1 MKKIKNL
8 IEILL
13 NTSFIF
19 KNPEKK
25 DIVIFDNE
33 SLDLILPLCKDYKY
47 FVLKNRHYNID
58 KLYIS
63 FDIIFY
69 ILQNLFK
76 SNLSTIYFSALIEKI
91 NPKLVVTIIDNS
103 GYFSNVAKLLHHKYK
118 FLAVQGAARYE
129 IRHFSN
135 KFFIPEF
142 ACFGEYEKDSY
153 NQHDSTVGVFN
164 YCGSLKQ
171 SYYLKSNIRNSKKN
185 EKYDIALLAEAS
197 PGWSKEYPYAL
208 CKKLEE
214 TIGKTALYT
223 LRLAKKNKLRLIFV
237 GKGENSHSYQR
248 EILFYKKYLSE
259 DFYIQ
264 PRFKED
270 FSSYVNTENSK
281 LIIGMASTLLR
292 ENLGAGRKVLSCN
305 FANDQIHNFP
315 VDGICNFKNDNFEEF
330 EKRVLKIL
338 SLSHDEYFKN
348 LNKGKNYV
356 MRYDTKNH
364 AYNLIEK
371 RIQQI
376 VENNKS

>member
-13 NTSFIF
+13 NSSFIF

-47 FVLKNRHYNID
+47 FVLKNRHYQID

-69 ILQNLFK
+69 ILKNLFK

-91 NPKLVVTIIDNS
+91 NPKLIITIIDNS
-103 GYFSNVAKLLHHKYK
+103 GHFSNVAKLLHHKYK
-118 FLAVQGAARYE
+118 FLAVQGAARYD
-129 IRHFSN
+129 IKHFSD

-153 NQHDSTVGVFN
+153 NQYDSTVGVFN

-171 SYYLKSNIRNSKKN
+171 SYYLKSTIRNSKKN
-185 EKYDIALLAEAS
+185 EKYDIALIAEAS
-197 PGWSKEYPYAL
+197 SGWSKEFPL
-208 CKKLEE
+208 FEE
-214 TIGKTALYT
+214 AKGKTALYT
-223 LRLAKKNKLRLIFV
+223 LRLAKKHKLRLIFV
-237 GKGENSHSYQR
+237 GKSENSHSRQR

-264 PRFKED
+264 PRSKEN

-281 LIIGMASTLLR
+281 LIIGMVSTLLR

-305 FANDQIHNFP
+305 FTNDQRHDFP
-315 VDGICNFKNDNFEEF
+315 VDGICNFKNGNFEEF

-338 SLSHDEYFKN
+338 SLSHDEYFEN
-348 LNKGKNYV
+348 LNKSKNYV
-356 MRYDTKNH
+356 MRYDTRNH

-376 VENNKS
+376 VENNKYV